1 MFYYQQNAR
10 VLMEDVYSKSENMLN
25 LANRE
30 QLSLK
35 GVIDVHSFNE
45 DTIIAETQLGLL
57 TVGGR
62 DLRITVLSLDNQR
75 LEIKGY
81 IDSLQYS
88 DQGPARKG
96 SGFFDKIFK

>member
-1 MFYYQQNAR
+1 
-10 VLMEDVYSKSENMLN
+10 MEDVYSKSENMLN
-25 LANRE
+25 LVNRE
-30 QLSLK
+30 QLSLR

-62 DLRITVLSLDNQR
+62 DLRITVLNLESQR

-81 IDSLQYS
+81 IDALQYS
-88 DQGPARKG
+88 DQGFSHKG
-96 SGFFDKIFK
+96 KGFFDKIFK